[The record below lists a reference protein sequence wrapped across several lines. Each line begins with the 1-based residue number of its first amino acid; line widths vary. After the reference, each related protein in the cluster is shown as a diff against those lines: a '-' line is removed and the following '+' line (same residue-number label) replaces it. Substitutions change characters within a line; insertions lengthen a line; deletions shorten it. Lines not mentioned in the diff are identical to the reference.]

1 MEDGKFVIV
10 GHHRQ
15 INPISD
21 SLARR
26 LMENGMPQ
34 ETLAGLLNVKK
45 DREGR
50 TDDGDSAIGVC
61 RNDRGCI
68 FTAGNE
74 ASGVYGQPV
83 WIFIESQTKSAG
95 RHQGI
100 IRKKKIRDFA
110 QGTEGSTEHSSNDGQ
125 GEPVF
130 LHLRSCSGTVL
141 RWGIHC
147 HFVREFFSWLR

>member
-1 MEDGKFVIV
+1 M
-10 GHHRQ
+10 
-15 INPISD
+15 
-21 SLARR
+21 
-26 LMENGMPQ
+26 
-34 ETLAGLLNVKK
+34 
-45 DREGR
+45 
-50 TDDGDSAIGVC
+50 C
-61 RNDRGCI
+61 RNDCGCI

-147 HFVREFFSWLR
+147 HFVREFFLAPVMAVGFLFLPFWYVKLTANQL

>member
-45 DREGR
+45 DREGEN
-50 TDDGDSAIGVC
+50 G
-61 RNDRGCI
+61 
-68 FTAGNE
+68 
-74 ASGVYGQPV
+74 
-83 WIFIESQTKSAG
+83 
-95 RHQGI
+95 
-100 IRKKKIRDFA
+100 
-110 QGTEGSTEHSSNDGQ
+110 
-125 GEPVF
+125 
-130 LHLRSCSGTVL
+130 
-141 RWGIHC
+141 
-147 HFVREFFSWLR
+147 